1 MAHPAHGH
9 HEEHGSL
16 STYISVF
23 VALLILTVLSFA
35 VGNWGALK
43 DKAPA
48 VVWAF
53 MMAVS
58 VCKALLVI
66 LFFMHLKWEANW
78 KYVLTVP
85 CCIMSVFLVLMLVPD
100 VGRRTRHYTE
110 ERENHS
116 TSRLYHYYNFA
127 IDTHDEHPPVH
138 TTDTHLEQPAHE

>member
-1 MAHPAHGH
+1 MEHRTPAHGG
-9 HEEHGSL
+9 HEQHGSL

-35 VGNWGALK
+35 VGNWHDLK
-43 DKAPA
+43 ERAPG

-100 VGRRTRHYTE
+100 IGRRTWHYTP
-110 ERENHS
+110 EREDHATRPQKN
-116 TSRLYHYYNFA
+116 YYNFA
-127 IDTHDEHPPVH
+127 INAHGDHGSAHPGKLGSH
-138 TTDTHLEQPAHE
+138 